1 MAANTTTNEDLET
14 LTEVLQSQVS
24 ICEGISKTHSEL
36 LKEQEDTAKKLIATI
51 RDELSGMKKEEQR
64 MIEARKSFDMLKQKY
79 ILEGKEEADHL
90 ISLAKNEADEIAK
103 NIVASKEKYLR
114 IEEEHKKQLQR
125 LEETRL
131 CQKAEAKQTQMKAEA
146 EHVAKLAKMEKDSF
160 ARIAKREEAFN
171 TACTFEE

>member
-36 LKEQEDTAKKLIATI
+36 LKEQKETAQKLIASM

-64 MIEARKSFDMLKQKY
+64 MIEVRKSFDMLKQKY

-90 ISLAKNEADEIAK
+90 ISLAKNEADEITG
-103 NIVASKEKYLR
+103 IVDNCK
-114 IEEEHKKQLQR
+114 
-125 LEETRL
+125 
-131 CQKAEAKQTQMKAEA
+131 
-146 EHVAKLAKMEKDSF
+146 VKLIS
-160 ARIAKREEAFN
+160 I
-171 TACTFEE
+171 